1 MGGSTAQTK
10 WTGLKMAH
18 ALNLTLKIRQ
28 DATAKATLAQIKA
41 DFATK
46 IQPAIDAALR
56 ESEIVHFARVLVIDD
71 LYLQVITEYDGDH
84 AAYTDFFRL
93 KLPQVFGLLFSL
105 AEQPI
110 DRSALGDSNAFFEF
124 SKKLQVRS
132 LGDASD
138 GDTDGEGNVAG
149 YLFSAYGNREVREI
163 KASLN
168 G

>member
-1 MGGSTAQTK
+1 
-10 WTGLKMAH
+10 MAH

-84 AAYTDFFRL
+84 VAYTDFFRR

-138 GDTDGEGNVAG
+138 GDKDGEGNVAG